1 MSGAM
6 EPVRIDG
13 SYGEGGGQVLRTSL
27 SLSALTG
34 RVVEIFNIRAGR
46 SKPGLQP
53 QHLASVRAAGE
64 LCGAQLAGAA
74 VGSVFLCFA
83 PGTSPDSSAFS
94 FDIGTAGA
102 TTLVAQTA
110 LLPLALR
117 GGGSRFTV
125 TGGTHVPHSPPADYL
140 ETVYLPILRRAGLE
154 CAVRYERAGFFPRG
168 GGRLEVTLGEG
179 SRLSPLDLTERGRLL
194 SLRAYVITAG
204 LPEHVSTRGAA
215 AVEKYI
221 KGIGRPVTV
230 ELREKDAMN
239 QGAAVVLTAEC
250 EGGIAG
256 FSGLGERGK
265 PMERVAEEPCEAF
278 MDWWRSGAACEEHLA
293 DQLVLPM
300 ALAPGE
306 SRWTTSAVT
315 EHLRTVLWVASHFL
329 PLESSIED
337 REDGTGLVTLRRL
350 E

>member
-1 MSGAM
+1 MSGEV

-27 SLSALTG
+27 SLAAITG
-34 RVVEIFNIRAGR
+34 RTVEIFNIRAGR

-64 LCGAQLAGAA
+64 LCGARLAGAA
-74 VGSVFLCFA
+74 VGSVFLRFE
-83 PGTSPDSSAFS
+83 PGTPPSHSNFT

-102 TTLVAQTA
+102 TTLVTQTA

-117 GGGSRFTV
+117 GGASFTV
-125 TGGTHVPHSPPADYL
+125 TGGTHVPHSPPAEYL
-140 ETVYLPILRRAGLE
+140 EAVYLPILRRAGLD
-154 CAVRYERAGFFPRG
+154 CSARYERAGFFPRG
-168 GGRLEVTLGEG
+168 GGQLNVKIGEG
-179 SRLSPLDLTERGRLL
+179 GRLSPLDLTERGRLL

-204 LPEHVSTRGAA
+204 LAEHVSLRGVA
-215 AVEKYI
+215 AVEKFM
-221 KGIGRPVTV
+221 KGVGRPVTV
-230 ELREKDAMN
+230 ARREKDALN
-239 QGAAVVLTAEC
+239 PGAAVVVTAEC
-250 EGGIAG
+250 EGGLVG
-256 FSGLGERGK
+256 FSDIGERGK
-265 PMERVAEEPCEAF
+265 AMERVAEEPCQAF
-278 MDWWRSGAACEEHLA
+278 MAWWRSGAACDEHLA

-300 ALAPGE
+300 ALTPGE

-315 EHLRTVLWVASHFL
+315 EHLRTVLWVAGHFL
-329 PLESSIED
+329 PLESGLEE